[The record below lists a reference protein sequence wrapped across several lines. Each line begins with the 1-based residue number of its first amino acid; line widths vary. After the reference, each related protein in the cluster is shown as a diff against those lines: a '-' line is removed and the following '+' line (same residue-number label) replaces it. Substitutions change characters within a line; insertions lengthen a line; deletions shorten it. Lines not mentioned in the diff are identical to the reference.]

1 MNKQKKLAR
10 SSWKGSG
17 DISYDK
23 LFLEIENKCQPT
35 NFVGYDNEFCTAK
48 VLSIIINSS
57 FVNVAEK
64 GTEALVVFDQ
74 TPFYAT
80 SGGQLADKGKL
91 NNNNNDFSAI
101 VLDCNKTKNG
111 VYLHKIFIEKG
122 NIQVND
128 NIQLFIDA
136 NESR

>member
-1 MNKQKKLAR
+1 MIALPRNQYYLL
-10 SSWKGSG
+10 
-17 DISYDK
+17 YK

-35 NFVGYDNEFCTAK
+35 NFVGYDNEFCNAK

-91 NNNNNDFSAI
+91 NKNNDLSAK
-101 VLDCNKTKNG
+101 VLDCDKTKNG

-122 NIQVND
+122 NLQIND
-128 NIQLFIDA
+128 NIQLSVDA
-136 NESR
+136 NERKL

>member
-1 MNKQKKLAR
+1 MKLNLKEMNKQKKLAR

-35 NFVGYDNEFCTAK
+35 NFVGYDNEFCNAK

-64 GTEALVVFDQ
+64 GTEALVVLIKLHFM
-74 TPFYAT
+74 
-80 SGGQLADKGKL
+80 QLL
-91 NNNNNDFSAI
+91 
-101 VLDCNKTKNG
+101 
-111 VYLHKIFIEKG
+111 E
-122 NIQVND
+122 VNFLIKE
-128 NIQLFIDA
+128 N
-136 NESR
+136 